1 VKKALILTVLISLA
15 LSANVFAGSY
25 SYAVKQGGTGK
36 VKSVEP
42 AYKGANSG
50 GRYTLVCSDGR
61 VFTTDYRYGRAD
73 SSRHV
78 IWYTNDSGQ
87 TTLACGLRQFN

>member
-1 VKKALILTVLISLA
+1 MKKALILTVLVSLV
-15 LSANVFAGSY
+15 LSANAFAGSY

-42 AYKGANSG
+42 AYEGQNSG
-50 GRYTLVCSDGR
+50 GRYSLVCSDGR

-73 SSRHV
+73 SSSHL

-87 TTLACGLRQFN
+87 TTKVCGLRQFN